1 MKSKTEKQITELS
14 SQYYNLIS
22 TDHHKDRD
30 CHWTIETKW
39 SYGQP
44 PVYVVEH
51 RGYLHETERAT
62 FDSYEG
68 ALSYLKSEI
77 KDAIEIEGFH
87 KTSIDSIRFPDD
99 IPGELRAF
107 EL

>member
-1 MKSKTEKQITELS
+1 MNKTEKQITELGAK
-14 SQYYNLIS
+14 YYNLIGPE
-22 TDHHKDRD
+22 HHKDRD
-30 CHWTIETKW
+30 CHWTIETRW

-44 PVYVVEH
+44 PVYIVEH

-62 FDSYEG
+62 FDSYET
-68 ALSYLKSEI
+68 ALAFLRDEL
-77 KDAIEIEGFH
+77 KDAIEIEESTQQMNDG
-87 KTSIDSIRFPDD
+87 IRFPDD

>member
-1 MKSKTEKQITELS
+1 MKTEKKITELTA
-14 SQYYNLIS
+14 QYYNLIS
-22 TDHHKDRD
+22 GDHHKDRD
-30 CHWTIETKW
+30 CYWTIETLW
-39 SYGQP
+39 SYGRP

-51 RGYLHETERAT
+51 KGYLHETERAT

-68 ALSYLKSEI
+68 AMAFLRDELLE
-77 KDAIEIEGFH
+77 AIEIEKFNQEQ
-87 KTSIDSIRFPDD
+87 IDGIRFPDD

>member
-1 MKSKTEKQITELS
+1 MKTEKKITELAV
-14 SQYYNLIS
+14 QYYSLIS
-22 TDHHKDRD
+22 GEHHKDRD
-30 CHWTIETKW
+30 CHWKIETLW

-51 RGYLHETERAT
+51 KGYLHETERAT

-68 ALSYLKSEI
+68 AMAFLRDELLE
-77 KDAIEIEGFH
+77 AIEIEKFNQEQ
-87 KTSIDSIRFPDD
+87 IDGIRFPDD